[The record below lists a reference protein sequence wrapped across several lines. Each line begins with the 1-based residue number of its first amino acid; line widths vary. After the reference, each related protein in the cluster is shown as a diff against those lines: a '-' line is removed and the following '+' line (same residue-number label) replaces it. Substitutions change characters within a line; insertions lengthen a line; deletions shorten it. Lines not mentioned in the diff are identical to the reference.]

1 LDQRAPAE
9 PLSSLNFSRAIPAR
23 EDGPAAGG
31 GRYTTPQHL
40 QSPREKMRVKMPHM
54 AKFAPALDEA
64 LVAVWRQA
72 LVDGLKTVTLDSRS
86 YPVRTTPNKKLR
98 QVDFEHEGES
108 FRGLEQNPKT
118 KSRWAE
124 LSRKGAKVM
133 QFFEGGKYIA
143 VVVDGKVTHY
153 SAPEG

>member
-1 LDQRAPAE
+1 
-9 PLSSLNFSRAIPAR
+9 
-23 EDGPAAGG
+23 
-31 GRYTTPQHL
+31 
-40 QSPREKMRVKMPHM
+40 M
-54 AKFAPALDEA
+54 AKSASTFDDA
-64 LVAVWRQA
+64 LVTVWRQA
-72 LVDGLKTVTLDSRS
+72 LVEDLKTVTLDSRS

-98 QVDFEHEGES
+98 QVDFEYQGES

-124 LSRKGAKVM
+124 LARQGAKVM
-133 QFFEGGKYIA
+133 QFLQAGKYIA

>member
-1 LDQRAPAE
+1 M
-9 PLSSLNFSRAIPAR
+9 
-23 EDGPAAGG
+23 
-31 GRYTTPQHL
+31 
-40 QSPREKMRVKMPHM
+40 PRM
-54 AKFAPALDEA
+54 AKFASTLDEV

-98 QVDFEHEGES
+98 QVDFEYQGES

-124 LSRKGAKVM
+124 LARKGAKVM
-133 QFFEGGKYIA
+133 QFLQGGKYIA
-143 VVVDGKVTHY
+143 VVVNGKVTHY

>member
-1 LDQRAPAE
+1 
-9 PLSSLNFSRAIPAR
+9 
-23 EDGPAAGG
+23 
-31 GRYTTPQHL
+31 
-40 QSPREKMRVKMPHM
+40 M
-54 AKFAPALDEA
+54 AKFSSTLDEA

-72 LVDGLKTVTLDSRS
+72 LVDGLKTVALDSRP

-98 QVDFEHEGES
+98 QVDFEFEGEE

-124 LSRKGAKVM
+124 LARKGAKVM
-133 QFFEGGKYIA
+133 QFLQRGKYIA

-153 SAPEG
+153 SALAD